1 MNMKRIFTNIVI
13 LAAAFL
19 IIGNSSA
26 YADSRNLFNQ
36 GLEAFKAGNY
46 ASAELLFRKTVES
59 NDEYRDRGWFYLAK
73 TIYQQ
78 GKYRPAIF
86 EFNSFLTK
94 CRTETLRIESRFW
107 IGECYYNLKDNLKA
121 IEEYTRFLERGT
133 DKDMILTAHD
143 RIASIYYSQKRYEEA
158 IIEWETAIRKSSDK
172 EQNAEFVLKI
182 GDALFQNEKYD
193 NALERLNPLL
203 SAKLDPQKTAE
214 VRLIIGRIHQ
224 LQNEDRKALVVFN
237 AIPAHLADKH
247 PFWDVYY
254 FRAVSYLNTNRES
267 LARTDLELFSIIGK
281 KSEFYYDGL
290 YEYGK
295 ILLSSNKPET
305 GIDILESVWGNQDKK
320 NLSIMS
326 ALLMADFYIEK
337 EPQKSIAYLEKYTS
351 YENEELRKSIIITL
365 SKAYIKNEDFDKAE
379 RILKIYLSA
388 YPYDPNIDEV
398 KFLQAR
404 ILLEKDDVEGATQ
417 IFNDLKMNHP
427 FSKFLNDTDYYMAL
441 VNIKKGRKNESIALL
456 RKYSSSRNANYKF
469 DAHRLLAELY
479 LDSEDIRNA
488 EIQVNT
494 LLNSF
499 SNHIGLDR
507 LVYRLALTMDEKNNQ
522 SGTKYFNIL
531 QNRYP
536 NSKYTM
542 LINVVNGNKFF
553 ANKNYNRAV
562 IHYERFL
569 NSNVEESR
577 GIAFYNLVQSYFY
590 LKEYNKVIDI
600 IKNIKIPP
608 LDEHQWQELPL
619 IRARSFYLTSQ
630 FNEVYS
636 LLRWEDIK
644 TFKDDDA
651 GMLIDSTIKTGDIVA
666 AERFINQLKS
676 REVLYFEQML
686 ILGKVYKA
694 RKNIVKAEEIFNV
707 IINSNSQEKIKESA
721 KIELAIIKMETENYT
736 ASLNYL
742 NQVELNDNIAER
754 DSLIIMNQF
763 YLGQEKA
770 GADITDSRLRFIQKG
785 RFTEKVFLLNT
796 DYHFR
801 NNNLNS
807 FLKYANLLR
816 PYKNYDNYIDY
827 HSALLYYESGDY
839 QKSYNSFY
847 KLSLR
852 ENEYTTEMNYYLGRL
867 NLLYNK
873 NKSTAI
879 RYFLKV
885 VELNAK
891 NDFINKSRIELGLIY
906 YEMKNN
912 EYAYSY
918 LNEVIRDNQQGKFRI
933 EAENLLEYFKLA
945 EKQ

>member
-1 MNMKRIFTNIVI
+1 MKQI
-13 LAAAFL
+13 LFKITIIAAVCF
-19 IIGNSSA
+19 IGISSV
-26 YADSRNLFNQ
+26 YPDSRHLFNQ
-36 GLEAFKAGNY
+36 GLEAFRAGNY

-59 NDEYRDRGWFYLAK
+59 NDEYRDRGWFFLAR

-78 GKYRPAIF
+78 GKYKPAIF

-107 IGECYYNLKDNLKA
+107 IGECYYNLKENLKA
-121 IEEYTRFLERGT
+121 IEEYTRYLEKGT
-133 DKDMILTAHD
+133 EIDMILAAHD

-158 IIEWETAIRKSSDK
+158 IIEWENAIRKNANK
-172 EQNAEFVLKI
+172 IQNAEFILKI
-182 GDALFQNEKYD
+182 GGAFFKNEKYD

-203 SAKLDPQKTAE
+203 SAKLDPQKIAE
-214 VRLIIGRIHQ
+214 VRLIIGRIYQ
-224 LQNEDRKALVVFN
+224 LQNDDKKALVVFN
-237 AIPAHLADKH
+237 AIPSYLAETY

-254 FRAVSYLNTNRES
+254 FKAISYLNTNRES
-267 LARTDLELFSIIGK
+267 LAITDLELFSIIGK

-295 ILLSSNKPET
+295 VLLNSGKPET
-305 GIDILESVWGNQDKK
+305 GIDILERVWENQDRKD
-320 NLSIMS
+320 LSVKS
-326 ALLMADFYIEK
+326 ALLMADFFIEK
-337 EPQKSIAYLEKYTS
+337 EPQRSITYLEKYIS
-351 YENEELRKSIIITL
+351 YEDEELRKSIIITI
-365 SKAYIKNEDFDKAE
+365 SKGYIKNENFDKAE
-379 RILKIYLSA
+379 RILKVYLAS

-404 ILLEKDDVEGATQ
+404 ILLEKDDVGGATQ
-417 IFNDLKMNHP
+417 IINDLKMNNP
-427 FSKFLNDTDYYMAL
+427 FSKFLNDTDYYLAL
-441 VNIKKGRKNESIALL
+441 VNIKKGKKNESVTLL
-456 RKYSSSRNANYKF
+456 KKYAASKNANYKF

-479 LDSEDIRNA
+479 LESEDTRNA
-488 EIQVNT
+488 EVEINI

-499 SNHIGLDR
+499 SNYTGIDK
-507 LVYRLALTMDEKNNQ
+507 LVYRLALIMDEKKNP
-522 SGTKYFNIL
+522 SGTKFFNIL

-542 LINVVNGNKFF
+542 LINIVNGNKFF
-553 ANKNYNRAV
+553 TNKNYSRA
-562 IHYERFL
+562 ITFYEKFL
-569 NSNVEESR
+569 NSNIEESR
-577 GIAFYNLVQSYFY
+577 GIAYYNLVQSYFN

-600 IKNIKIPP
+600 IRNIKIPP
-608 LDEHQWQELPL
+608 LDEQQWQEIPL
-619 IRARSFYLTSQ
+619 IHARALYLSSR

-644 TFKDDDA
+644 TFNDDDVR
-651 GMLIDSTIKTGDIVA
+651 MLIECTIKTGDIVSV
-666 AERFINQLKS
+666 ERFINQLKN
-676 REVLYFEQML
+676 REALYFELML
-686 ILGKVYKA
+686 TLGKEYKA
-694 RKNIVKAEEIFNV
+694 RKNNVKAEEIFNT
-707 IINSNSQEKIKESA
+707 ILNSNSPQKIKESA